1 MLLKGQAL
9 KKGYKWKY
17 FPSCDTQN
25 SEIILLYK
33 KNKQKSHLEGQN
45 PRQNIL
51 ELLLGNEWSL
61 GFFSNVQNNLL
72 IIVNTLTNMLP
83 TITVQ
88 PSLNQKLRWGLKCC
102 CSSY

>member
-9 KKGYKWKY
+9 KKGYKCKY

-51 ELLLGNEWSL
+51 ELLLGNE
-61 GFFSNVQNNLL
+61 
-72 IIVNTLTNMLP
+72 
-83 TITVQ
+83 
-88 PSLNQKLRWGLKCC
+88 
-102 CSSY
+102 